1 MKIHLIGAGEVG
13 RHMAFRLSG
22 DGHDIVLIEKDES
35 RARELEDQLDAK
47 VMVGDGCSPHFLAES
62 GVGECELFLALT
74 SCNNANLVS
83 SSMAKQLGA
92 RKTICRLHP
101 GLQRE
106 AWMFDFKK
114 EFHVDYLF
122 SSERLSAIE
131 LAKFICNPA
140 SVVVEE
146 IARGKIELQQL
157 EVDPKSQN
165 VGKTLLDLQAPNR
178 VRIAAITRDGQSF
191 VPNAESLIQANDR
204 LTIFGDPRKLR
215 SLTSQLQPDRVEPSE
230 QNVVIFGGGEYG
242 YSLAQMLES
251 WNTRTR
257 ILERDRAHAQVLA
270 ESLEKTKVINVDAT
284 SILELREEQV
294 GEADF
299 FVAASGNDE
308 DNVMTCLQAHNLG
321 AKHCLTLI
329 HRADYADAISANGEH
344 LGIMAAVSPR
354 EATRIDLMRFVT
366 SDRFHLFK
374 QLDEGEIIEMAIP
387 ENAFVV
393 GKRVQEISW
402 PASAVLVALINGD
415 RAIVPGAED
424 VLEAGQNLYAMVAP
438 ESRKQ
443 LIKLITKKA

>member
-22 DGHDIVLIEKDES
+22 DGHDIVLIEKNES
-35 RARELEDQLDAK
+35 LANDLEGQLDAR
-47 VMVGDGCSPHFLAES
+47 VMVGDGCSPNFLAES

-92 RKTICRLHP
+92 QKTICRLHP
-101 GLQRE
+101 SLQRE
-106 AWMFDFKK
+106 EWIFDFKR

-146 IARGKIELQQL
+146 IARGKIELQQI
-157 EVDPKSQN
+157 EVDPVSISI
-165 VGKTLLDLQAPNR
+165 GKTLRDLKAPDR

-191 VPNAESLIQANDR
+191 VPSADSTLHAADR
-204 LTIFGDPRKLR
+204 LTVFGDPRKLR
-215 SLTSQLQPDRVEPSE
+215 ALTSQLQPNRVEPSQ

-251 WNTRTR
+251 WNCRIR
-257 ILERDRAHAQVLA
+257 ILEKDRVRAEILA
-270 ESLEKTKVINVDAT
+270 ESLQSTKVINVDAT

-299 FVAASGNDE
+299 FVAASTNDE

-354 EATRIDLMRFVT
+354 EATRVDLMRFVT

-374 QLDEGEIIEMAIP
+374 QLDEGEIIEMSVP
-387 ENAFVV
+387 ENSGIV
-393 GKRVQEISW
+393 GQRVQDISW
-402 PASAVLVALINGD
+402 PVSTVVVAIVSEQ
-415 RAIVPGAED
+415 RAIVPGAD
-424 VLEAGQNLYAMVAP
+424 DIIEAGQNLYAMVAP
-438 ESRKQ
+438 DSRKA
-443 LIKLITKKA
+443 LIKLVTKKG